1 MVRRIPIQRGFTLV
15 ELLIVI
21 GIMSLLIGIL
31 LPALSKARAQAAKVN
46 CMSNMRQVGMA
57 LLTYSQHWDGYMFP
71 PHRGDDKPQP
81 ERWPNFVFEPP
92 TWDPPELT
100 CPSDVEP
107 ADKHSY
113 ILNNHLTDH
122 KVTYSNT
129 QIPGLSPTQV
139 IVMGEK
145 VTTVGDYYMDATDGD
160 YTSKVEFYRHGLAVG
175 SNYLFLDLHVE
186 TDLPHDFQDWVDPWD
201 PTAAQP
207 GGGTP

>member
-1 MVRRIPIQRGFTLV
+1 MMARRIPIRLRGFTLV

-46 CMSNMRQVGMA
+46 CMSNMRQVGMS
-57 LLTYSQHWDGYMFP
+57 LLTYSQHWSGCMFP
-71 PHRGDDKPQP
+71 PDRGDDKPEA
-81 ERWPNFVFEPP
+81 ERWPNFVFEPAR
-92 TWDPPELT
+92 WDPPELS
-100 CPSDVEP
+100 CPSDPEP
-107 ADKHSY
+107 TDRHSY

-129 QIPGLSPTQV
+129 QIPGLAPTEV

-145 VTTVGDYYMDATDGD
+145 VTTVGDYYMDASDGD
-160 YTSKVEFYRHGLAVG
+160 YTKKVEFYRHGPAVG

-201 PTAAQP
+201 PAAAQS
-207 GGGTP
+207 GGQ

>member
-1 MVRRIPIQRGFTLV
+1 MARRSLDRRGFTLI
-15 ELLIVI
+15 ELLVVI
-21 GIMSLLIGIL
+21 GIISLLIGVL
-31 LPALSKARAQAAKVN
+31 LPAVSKARAQAAKVN

-57 LLTYSQHWDGYMFP
+57 LYSYSEHWSGYMFP
-71 PHRGDDKPQP
+71 PDRGDDKPES
-81 ERWPNFVFEPP
+81 ERWPNFVFSPP
-92 TWDPPELT
+92 TWDPPILT

-107 ADKHSY
+107 TDKHSY

-145 VTTVGDYYMDATDGD
+145 VTTVGDYYMDAADGD
-160 YTSKVEFYRHGLAVG
+160 YTSKVEFYRHGPDIG

-201 PTAAQP
+201 PTGAQSSS
-207 GGGTP
+207 GQ